1 MKIEMAAKDT
11 SLKQM
16 EETVQSLRQQVP
28 LPFSAPLV
36 CVMTAALVY

>member
-16 EETVQSLRQQVP
+16 EEAVQSLRQQVL
-28 LPFSAPLV
+28 LPTQHPSSV
-36 CVMTAALVY
+36 